1 MANNKKPEAKVLP
14 PVKPFT
20 KEQEKQL
27 HKKPIEDIRELLNA
41 LDAWRKKSLTSDI
54 RI

>member
-1 MANNKKPEAKVLP
+1 VANKKKSKLRVLR

-20 KEQEKQL
+20 KEEEKQL
-27 HKKPIEDIRELLNA
+27 RREPIQDIRQVLNA
-41 LDAWRKKSLTSDI
+41 LDAWRKKSLTSNI